1 MGPLIRGT
9 ALLNFQALV
18 SSLGGDG
25 KALLRARGIDP
36 AAAGDY
42 DAFLSSAAAAAVVAD
57 AAEAM
62 NCSDFGMRLA
72 REQGVQILGPVA
84 VIIRNA
90 ETVGSAIDGVSR
102 FLHNIA
108 PTDHVELIRGSEQAV
123 FTLTTSVRQL
133 ARHDQWVEKGLGIS
147 LDAFRLMLGV
157 DFVPVR
163 VTMQHRRISPN
174 SSYWEMFGCPVEFEA
189 ELNSVHLP
197 HRVVNQTILGRDA
210 AALALAERYLA
221 GIGPD
226 QEAADHVR
234 DLTRR
239 LLVVNQA
246 SLAAAARAM
255 ALHPRVLQRRLADSG
270 TTFEEILDDVRK
282 ELAWQLSAT
291 GMQVSQIA
299 SALGYSEQSS
309 YTRACRRWYD
319 ESPRQ
324 LRARRR
330 GQGTSDER

>member
-1 MGPLIRGT
+1 MSTLFRGT
-9 ALLNFQALV
+9 ALLNFEALV

-25 KALLRARGIDP
+25 EELLRARGIDP

-42 DAFLSSAAAAAVVAD
+42 DAFLSSAAAAAVIAD
-57 AAEAM
+57 AADALD
-62 NCSDFGMRLA
+62 CPDFGMRLA
-72 REQGVQILGPVA
+72 REQGIQILGPVA

-90 ETVGSAIDGVSR
+90 ETFGSAIDSVSR

-108 PTDHVELIRGSEQAV
+108 PTDHVELIRGPEQAV

-133 ARHDQWVEKGLGIS
+133 AQHDQWVEKGLGIA
-147 LDAFRLMLGV
+147 LDAFRLMLGE

-163 VTMQHRRISPN
+163 VTMQHRRISPAA
-174 SSYWEMFGCPVEFEA
+174 SYREMFGCPVEFEA
-189 ELNSVHLP
+189 ELNSIHLP
-197 HRVVNQTILGRDA
+197 HRVVNQEIRGRDA
-210 AALALAERYLA
+210 AALALAESYLI

-226 QEAADHVR
+226 LEVADHVR
-234 DLTRR
+234 NVTRR

-246 SLAAAARAM
+246 SLVAAARAM
-255 ALHPRVLQRRLADSG
+255 SLHPRVLQRRLAKSG
-270 TTFEEILDDVRK
+270 TSFEQILDDVRR

-291 GMQVSQIA
+291 GMQDSRIA
-299 SALGYSEQSS
+299 STLGYSEQSS
-309 YTRACRRWYD
+309 YTRACRRWYG

-330 GQGTSDER
+330 GEGTSTWR